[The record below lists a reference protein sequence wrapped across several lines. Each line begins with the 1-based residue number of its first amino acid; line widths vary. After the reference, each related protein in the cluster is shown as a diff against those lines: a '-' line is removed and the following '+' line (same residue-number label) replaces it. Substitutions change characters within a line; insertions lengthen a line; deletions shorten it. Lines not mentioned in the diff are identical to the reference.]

1 MMKVRVI
8 STFSFAKLEKKK
20 KAVFV
25 VVDTFRATSS
35 IVTLK
40 NSGASSIYITDNGDN
55 AKKLKALLFPDALL
69 IGESKGIMIEGFD
82 YGNTPSIFSRKSF
95 KGKEIIFTSSSGAKT
110 ITGLKAQNNVF
121 LGSLLNL
128 NSITAK
134 VAEIAKKEEC
144 DIFILPS
151 GSSWDE
157 TMYVIE
163 DWLTGIL
170 IASNLS
176 TKFGFVDISE
186 GDFYSKTKEITEDE
200 YVLSHLLK
208 NSPNGEALVEL
219 GFADDVDFAIKLSK
233 INDVPEIKEF
243 REMNGISFCVIS

>member
-1 MMKVRVI
+1 MKVRVI
-8 STFSFAKLEKKK
+8 STFSFAKLKQKK

-25 VVDTFRATSS
+25 VIDTFRATSS

-40 NSGASSIYITDNGDN
+40 NSGASSIYITDNGDS

-95 KGKEIIFTSSSGAKT
+95 KGKDIIFTSSSGAKA

-128 NSITAK
+128 NSITTK
-134 VAEIAKKEEC
+134 VAEIARKEEC

-151 GSSWDE
+151 GSAWDE
-157 TMYVIE
+157 SMYIIE

-170 IASNLS
+170 MASNLS
-176 TKFGFVDISE
+176 TRFGFVDISE
-186 GDFYSKTKEITEDE
+186 GNFYSKTKEIIEDE
-200 YVLSHLLK
+200 YSLSSLLK
-208 NSPNGEALVEL
+208 NSPNGKALLEL
-219 GFADDVDFAIKLSK
+219 GFEDDVDFAIKLSK
-233 INDVPEIKEF
+233 MKNVPKIKEF
-243 REMNGISFCVIS
+243 REKDGISFCVIS

>member
-1 MMKVRVI
+1 MKVRVI
-8 STFSFAKLEKKK
+8 STFSFAKLKKKK

-25 VVDTFRATSS
+25 VIDTFRATSS

-55 AKKLKALLFPDALL
+55 SKKLKVLLFPDALL

-95 KGKEIIFTSSSGAKT
+95 KGKDIIFTSSSGAKA

-128 NSITAK
+128 NSITTK
-134 VAEIAKKEEC
+134 VAEIAEKEEC

-151 GSSWDE
+151 GSAWDE

-170 IASNLS
+170 MASNLS
-176 TKFGFVDISE
+176 TRFGFVDISE
-186 GDFYSKTKEITEDE
+186 GNFYSKTKKIIEDE
-200 YVLSHLLK
+200 YSLSSLLK
-208 NSPNGEALVEL
+208 NSPNGKALLEL
-219 GFADDVDFAIKLSK
+219 GFEDDLDFAIKLSK
-233 INDVPEIKEF
+233 MKNVPKIKEF
-243 REMNGISFCVIS
+243 REKDGISFCVIS